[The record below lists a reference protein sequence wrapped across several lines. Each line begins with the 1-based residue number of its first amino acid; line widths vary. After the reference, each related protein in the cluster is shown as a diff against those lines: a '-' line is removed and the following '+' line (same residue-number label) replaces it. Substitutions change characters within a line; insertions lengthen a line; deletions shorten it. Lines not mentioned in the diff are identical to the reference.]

1 MKSKQKKAKSVR
13 VDGQMTGLAGEL
25 FVAAELLKRGL
36 QTSVTFGNAKS
47 IDLLA
52 FNPEIEESFT
62 VQVKA
67 IRKKNVFPIAHK
79 SVNPLHVYV
88 FVILN
93 GPEEPV
99 QYFVVPGAVLA
110 GQPERFVLRWFT
122 DTKFPGINWRI
133 LQREGFENAWQ
144 VFRERKTA
152 NTALQGDASE

>member
-1 MKSKQKKAKSVR
+1 MHSPKVTPKAKR
-13 VDGQMTGLAGEL
+13 ADGQMTGLAGEL

-52 FNPEIEESFT
+52 YNPNTERSFQ

-67 IRKKNVFPIAHK
+67 LRKKNVFPIAHAK
-79 SVNPLHVYV
+79 VNPLHTYV

-93 GPEEPV
+93 APGQQV

-110 GQPERFVLRWFT
+110 HEKERFVPRWFC
-122 DTKFPGINWRI
+122 DPKFPGIGCETLNK
-133 LQREGFENAWQ
+133 EGFADAWHI
-144 VFRERKTA
+144 FEEPRPPIT
-152 NTALQGDASE
+152 